1 MKERKE
7 TERKKMGNIS
17 KIVNFY
23 LLIAIHIW
31 FQWYRRFYL
40 FNNNL
45 YLKLIEI
52 KNFFN
57 DSN

>member
-23 LLIAIHIW
+23 LLIAIHI
-31 FQWYRRFYL
+31 
-40 FNNNL
+40 
-45 YLKLIEI
+45 
-52 KNFFN
+52 
-57 DSN
+57 